1 MPKPLKNIKYIKV
14 SEAAKRIGKTRSW
27 IHQLIASG
35 RIKGIRYIGEG
46 KAKTYLIPD
55 DFIVRKMQ

>member
-14 SEAAKRIGKTRSW
+14 SEAAKRLGKTRSW
-27 IHQLIASG
+27 VHQLIQAG
-35 RIKGIRYIGEG
+35 RIKGVQSIGEG